1 MDNRLSELNNAF
13 DNHIKN
19 SGLNDDS
26 VVTIRECRAAL
37 AHVIEQQPVFSSL
50 DGVREFSAEMLA
62 RADDSNNSLSD
73 DVRAGMRTAAAFA
86 NMFIDLSEAPH
97 G

>member
-1 MDNRLSELNNAF
+1 MDKFNEINNAF
-13 DNHIKN
+13 ENHIKN
-19 SGLNDDS
+19 AGLDDDS

-37 AHVIEQQPVFSSL
+37 AHVIELQPAFSSV
-50 DGVREFSAEMLA
+50 DGVKEFAAEMLA
-62 RADDSNNSLSD
+62 RADDSQSSLTD

-86 NMFIDLSEAPH
+86 NVFIDLSEVSH

>member
-1 MDNRLSELNNAF
+1 MDKFSEINNAF
-13 DNHIKN
+13 ENHIKN
-19 SGLNDDS
+19 AGLDDDS

-37 AHVIEQQPVFSSL
+37 AHVIEQQPAFSCV
-50 DGVREFSAEMLA
+50 DGVKEFAAEMLA
-62 RADDSNNSLSD
+62 RADDSQNSLPD

-86 NMFIDLSEAPH
+86 NLFIDLSEAPH